1 MVCDIESSKWREQI
15 MKTYQ
20 FHHIAAFWM
29 YRFDLE
35 IAKRD
40 FGKACVC
47 YDNAIRYGVF
57 ACEVK

>member
-1 MVCDIESSKWREQI
+1 